1 MSESSSKVFPLGD
14 NGQYG
19 FFVIHQGLLFYTDPS
34 EEPQVKIPIR
44 ILQDVIL
51 EPQKNDPSYVKLK
64 IVYNFEIGFEIEL
77 PESIAKKAKIWILSI
92 LGMSNAAYNSV
103 SNEKQATSSS
113 QKNPSKVYIILT
125 FVLIIGF
132 VLVGLFLLFKPFFLS
147 TYQKNFVQQNP
158 TLASEYQKRGRDEE
172 SNGHIASAVSMYEM
186 ALLHHQENMT
196 IREDLDRVLGKRIE
210 QNIQVGNFARAKQDI
225 YKLSKKNPMQKVYF
239 EKLKTVTSDYSI
251 KLSDIYDILHLF
263 FVSAITNDSILQQE
277 LNDKLQL
284 FGQKLE
290 FLLQ

>member
-1 MSESSSKVFPLGD
+1 MNESSSKVFPLG
-14 NGQYG
+14 NGQFG
-19 FFVIHQGLLFYTDPS
+19 FFVIHKGLLFYTDPS

-51 EPQKNDPSYVKLK
+51 EPQKDDSSYVTLK
-64 IVYNFEIGFEIEL
+64 IIYNFEIGFEIEL

-103 SNEKQATSSS
+103 LNEKKVSSS
-113 QKNPSKVYIILT
+113 QKNPSKVYILSA

-132 VLVGLFLLFKPFFLS
+132 VLIGLFLLFKPFFLS
-147 TYQKNFVQQNP
+147 MYQKNFVQQNP
-158 TLASEYQKRGRDEE
+158 ALASEYQQRGREEE

-239 EKLKTVTSDYSI
+239 DKLKTSTSDYSI

-263 FVSAITNDSILQQE
+263 FASAITNDSILQQE

-290 FLLQ
+290 FILQ